1 MAGFL
6 SNLFKLQDSVDFKVL
21 LENGA
26 LLVDVRTR
34 EEYKS
39 AHGKGSVNIP
49 LDTIASSL
57 SKFPMDKVII
67 VVCQSGMRSKNAAS
81 FLKSKGYKEVYNG
94 GSWFNFQ

>member
-6 SNLFKLQDSVDFKVL
+6 SNLFKSQDRVDFNVL

-49 LDTIASSL
+49 LDTIATSL
-57 SKFPMDKVII
+57 SKLPRDRAIV
-67 VVCQSGMRSKNAAS
+67 VVCQSGIRSRSAAS
-81 FLKSKGYKEVYNG
+81 FLKNAGYKEVHNG
-94 GSWFNFQ
+94 GSWSNFK